1 MSKPPSA
8 SASTAAASPSSTT
21 PWLLGLGCACL
32 LVGSALWAWHRPVLC
47 PVTGSPL
54 TPEQLK
60 DPSLLVTRP
69 DGSRARVCCQS
80 CVAAVQAGRA

>member
-1 MSKPPSA
+1 MTSKLSA
-8 SASTAAASPSSTT
+8 SAST
-21 PWLLGLGCACL
+21 PWLLGLGCTFL

-54 TPEQLK
+54 TSEQLA

-69 DGSRARVCCQS
+69 DGSTAHVCCQS
-80 CVAAVQAGRA
+80 CVAEVQAGRA